1 MNEESNQENPFAPST
16 LGTSETLPS
25 QRVVASTWVMS
36 LEWIAVVLFNLIAPL
51 FIGWGMIDL
60 AARFGVA
67 SAVVLVLG
75 IGTLFCIQYPLLML
89 FTIRGAVLV
98 GLTQVIPVLH
108 FIVGIFS
115 AAFLTACGM
124 IPADQAPPRLAE
136 GFVGGFLLT
145 TVMGAQLLILSL
157 VIGLLMRLVTPDSWW
172 LAKER

>member
-16 LGTSETLPS
+16 FGTSETLPS
-25 QRVVASTWVMS
+25 RRVVASTWVMS
-36 LEWIAVVLFNLIAPL
+36 LEWTAVLLFNLIAPL
-51 FIGWGMIDL
+51 LMGWGMIDL

-108 FIVGIFS
+108 FIVGILS
-115 AAFLTACGM
+115 AAFLTACGV
-124 IPADQAPPRLAE
+124 IPADHSQPRLAE

-145 TVMGAQLLILSL
+145 TVMGAQLLAVSL
-157 VIGLLMRLVTPDSWW
+157 GIGLLMLLVTPDSWW

>member
-16 LGTSETLPS
+16 FGTSETLPS
-25 QRVVASTWVMS
+25 QRVVASSWVMS

-51 FIGWGMIDL
+51 LIGWGMIDL
-60 AARFGVA
+60 AARFGLA

-98 GLTQVIPVLH
+98 GLTQVIPVLQ
-108 FIVGIFS
+108 FIVGILS
-115 AAFLTACGM
+115 AAFLTACGV
-124 IPADQAPPRLAE
+124 IPADQAPSRLAE

-145 TVMGAQLLILSL
+145 AVMGTQLLVLSL
-157 VIGLLMRLVTPDSWW
+157 VIGVLMRLVTPDSWW